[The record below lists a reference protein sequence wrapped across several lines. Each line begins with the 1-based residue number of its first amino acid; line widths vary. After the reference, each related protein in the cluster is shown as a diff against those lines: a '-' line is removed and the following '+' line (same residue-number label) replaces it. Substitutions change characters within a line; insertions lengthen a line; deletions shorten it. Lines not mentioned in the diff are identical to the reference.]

1 GAATQHSC
9 VARYSISEGIAPRLG
24 RKHLHG
30 SMAPTLLT
38 QPATLMRIAQV
49 SPLYESVPPQAY
61 GGTERVVSFLTEELV
76 RAGHDVTLFASGDS
90 RTSAHLVPIIE
101 RALRL
106 DSDSTDS
113 LANHVLM
120 LEYVMRD
127 VDAF

>member
-1 GAATQHSC
+1 EVGNALQHDGSRRARLPAC
-9 VARYSISEGIAPRLG
+9 RPQMGVALA
-24 RKHLHG
+24 
-30 SMAPTLLT
+30 LLR
-38 QPATLMRIAQV
+38 QGYRMRIAQV
-49 SPLYESVPPQAY
+49 SPLYERAPPRAY

-90 RTSAHLVPIIE
+90 RTSAHLVPITE
-101 RALRL
+101 HALRL